1 LVIQQAS
8 SSSQDKGAVQELK
21 AIQSQDG
28 QKPIGDPDGKGIPAP
43 RETYERMWLNGQ
55 EYLCTIPIVDT
66 PVRNETSEAQELAE
80 EKKELARATDR
91 GWELLQNLEGSC
103 LYFVSGWWSYSF
115 CYNSEVTQ
123 FHQLPSQQGRP
134 QFPPQRDPAYPQ
146 YILGRVKSNMKDK
159 EDEWGYEIEAH
170 KDQKSTDPPTT
181 ELQVKGDTR
190 YLVQKMEGGTTC
202 DLTGK
207 PRRIEIQY
215 HCNPQVTDV
224 IGWIKEVTTCSYVMV
239 IYTSRLCDDVAFL
252 PPKES
257 KANVIACAQ
266 IIPDDK
272 VSSWKQRK
280 TSEAEISMRGGEPK
294 ASPVNIGGV
303 VLGGGKHFGP
313 GGPKLPLPANWQAGT
328 QGPAVD
334 VIARSKG
341 KVENNKVE
349 VLSAEALQKLELDPE
364 VVEQLRNELQK
375 MAGDKGWKLEIVE
388 VPGEVREIRGVVDAD
403 DKEEGEGSK
412 TKDGEDDEKGSEE
425 TYVEEV

>member
-1 LVIQQAS
+1 MALEHAS
-8 SSSQDKGAVQELK
+8 SLPRDKAAVQESK
-21 AIQSQDG
+21 AIQPQDG
-28 QKPIGDPDGKGIPAP
+28 QKPIGDEDGTGIPAP
-43 RETYERMWLNGQ
+43 RETYEKMWLHDQ
-55 EYLCTIPIVDT
+55 EYFCTIPIVDA
-66 PVRNETSEAQELAE
+66 PVRNESSEAEAVAE

-91 GWELLQNLEGSC
+91 GWELLQNLEGNC
-103 LYFVSGWWSYSF
+103 LYFISGWWSYSF

-123 FHQLPSQQGRP
+123 FHQLPPQQGRP
-134 QFPPQRDPAYPQ
+134 PFPPQRDPTYPQ
-146 YILGRVKSNMKDK
+146 YTLGRVKSNMKDK
-159 EDEWGYEIEAH
+159 EDEWGDEIEVH
-170 KDQKSTDPPTT
+170 KDQKPTDPPTT

-215 HCNPQVTDV
+215 HCNPQVSDV

-266 IIPDDK
+266 IVPDDE
-272 VSSWKQRK
+272 VAYWKQRK

-294 ASPVNIGGV
+294 ASPINIGGI
-303 VLGGGKHFGP
+303 VLGGGKHFGK
-313 GGPKLPLPANWQAGT
+313 GGPKLQLPANWQGGT
-328 QGPAVD
+328 QGTAVD

-349 VLSAEALQKLELDPE
+349 VLSAEALQQLDLDPE
-364 VVEQLRNELQK
+364 VIEQLQNELQK

-388 VPGEVREIRGVVDAD
+388 VPGEIREIRGIVDAD
-403 DKEEGEGSK
+403 DDEDGEGSES
-412 TKDGEDDEKGSEE
+412 KDGDEDEGSEE
-425 TYVEEV
+425 TYVEEL

>member
-1 LVIQQAS
+1 MLIQQAIS
-8 SSSQDKGAVQELK
+8 SSREKEVVQESK

-28 QKPIGDPDGKGIPAP
+28 QKPIGDQDGKGIPAP
-43 RETYERMWLNGQ
+43 KDTYERMWLHDQ
-55 EYLCTIPIVDT
+55 EYLCTIPIVHT

-123 FHQLPSQQGRP
+123 FHQLPPQQGRP
-134 QFPPQRDPAYPQ
+134 QFPPQMDPNYQ
-146 YILGRVKSNMKDK
+146 HYILGKVKSNMKDK
-159 EDEWGYEIEAH
+159 EDEWGNEIEVH

-190 YLVQKMEGGTTC
+190 YLVQKMEGGTMC

-215 HCNPQVTDV
+215 YCNPAVSDV
-224 IGWIKEVTTCSYVMV
+224 ISWIKEVTTCSYVMV
-239 IYTSRLCDDVAFL
+239 IFTSRLCDDVAFL

-266 IIPDDK
+266 IIPDDE

-280 TSEAEISMRGGEPK
+280 TSEAEISMKGGEPK
-294 ASPVNIGGV
+294 PSSINIGGI
-303 VLGGGKHFGP
+303 VLGGGKHFGN
-313 GGPKLPLPANWQAGT
+313 GGPKLQLPANWQAGT

-341 KVENNKVE
+341 KVEDNKVE
-349 VLSAEALQKLELDPE
+349 ALSAEALQELDLDPE
-364 VVEQLRNELQK
+364 FVEKLQNELQK

-403 DKEEGEGSK
+403 DDEEGESSES
-412 TKDGEDDEKGSEE
+412 KDGGEDENGSEE
-425 TYVEEV
+425 TYVEEL